1 MKLLQNVMLNEYKY
15 YPPLTDYLYETS
27 LPSCTNCDMNKY
39 PHIKLYRE
47 NDVQHVSVKLYTVS
61 VAIIYLHWT

>member
-1 MKLLQNVMLNEYKY
+1 
-15 YPPLTDYLYETS
+15 
-27 LPSCTNCDMNKY
+27 MNKY